1 MVMINKFR
9 INLHYCPKLQ
19 KKDRKLAKNKRK
31 KVPLAERNE
40 FDEIWKINFISQ
52 HRNRNYF

>member
-1 MVMINKFR
+1 MINNFCS
-9 INLHYCPKLQ
+9 NQYNCPKLQ
-19 KKDRKLAKNKRK
+19 KKDRKLIKNERK

>member
-1 MVMINKFR
+1 MVIINNFR
-9 INLHYCPKLQ
+9 SNQHNCPKLQ
-19 KKDRKLAKNKRK
+19 KKDRKLIKNERK